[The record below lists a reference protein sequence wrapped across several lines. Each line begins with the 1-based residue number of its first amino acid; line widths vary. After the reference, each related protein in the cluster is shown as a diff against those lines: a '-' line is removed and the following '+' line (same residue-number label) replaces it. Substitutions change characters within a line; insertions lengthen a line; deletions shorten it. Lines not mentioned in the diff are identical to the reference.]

1 MGVIRRRL
9 FAALFLAL
17 VGTTSLEAQF
27 DSGLPIGTKLPAV
40 TINDLDGKPFDLTTV
55 LGKTAVMFEFWATW
69 CPVCKSLE
77 PQLHKVKAKFADRV
91 TIIGV
96 NIAVN
101 ESKER
106 VRRYLTV
113 HKPPFTTLYDDKG
126 VTARSWEVP
135 TTGFIMIVDAAG
147 VVRYTGSGT
156 DQDLVAALVQVLGK

>member
-1 MGVIRRRL
+1 MGVIRRRI
-9 FAALFLAL
+9 FATLWLAL
-17 VGTTSLEAQF
+17 AGAASLEAQL
-27 DSGLPIGTKLPAV
+27 DSGLPTGTKLPTVA
-40 TINDLDGKPFDLTTV
+40 INDLDGKPFDLTAV
-55 LGKTAVMFEFWATW
+55 VGKKPVMFEFWATW

-91 TIIGV
+91 AIIGV

-106 VRRYLTV
+106 VRRYLAV
-113 HKPPFTTLYDDKG
+113 HKPPFTTLYDDQG

-135 TTGFIMIVDAAG
+135 TTGFVMIVDAAG

-156 DQDLVAALVQVLGK
+156 DQDLVAAMAQVLGK